1 MRILPTMA
9 VMMPI
14 REDQRL
20 IVESPSFGSD
30 DRKARGVRYAAVAA
44 TSRVVIYIDTGGYEG
59 FRLK

>member
-14 REDQRL
+14 KEDQRL

-30 DRKARGVRYAAVAA
+30 ERKVRGVR
-44 TSRVVIYIDTGGYEG
+44 
-59 FRLK
+59 